1 MDLAVNKVPDTTKW
15 KNMAE
20 KKGAIFGRKTRVFLV
35 HEVEVWTQSPDTRRI
50 NKDIQNCKSSK
61 TNFWTNFLSF
71 KKKILLKR
79 HKLKKNKQIF
89 QKKTNCNKNK

>member
-35 HEVEVWTQSPDTRRI
+35 HEVEV
-50 NKDIQNCKSSK
+50 
-61 TNFWTNFLSF
+61 
-71 KKKILLKR
+71 
-79 HKLKKNKQIF
+79 
-89 QKKTNCNKNK
+89 

>member
-35 HEVEVWTQSPDTRRI
+35 HEVEVWTRVQTRGVSTRTFKI
-50 NKDIQNCKSSK
+50 AKVQRPIFGQI
-61 TNFWTNFLSF
+61 FYHL
-71 KKKILLKR
+71 KKK
-79 HKLKKNKQIF
+79 F
-89 QKKTNCNKNK
+89 F